1 MPTKPRQ
8 AERINPFPTTLFS
21 VPTKSVQTEQ
31 ANLFP
36 TGVRRK
42 IQHRTCVTRGK
53 HGFHRTLEPGNR
65 NMQLALPGCVAVTV
79 SSIVP
84 NRATGDNRI
93 GSCLNS
99 PLKLR
104 L

>member
-1 MPTKPRQ
+1 MQQ

-42 IQHRTCVTRGK
+42 IQHRTCVTRGS
-53 HGFHRTLEPGNR
+53 HGFAGNFDTV
-65 NMQLALPGCVAVTV
+65 LPEINVLVGA
-79 SSIVP
+79 SI
-84 NRATGDNRI
+84 RH
-93 GSCLNS
+93 
-99 PLKLR
+99 
-104 L
+104 